1 MDRRHTRRATSPG
14 TTRTSSEARV
24 TGRPRL
30 VVVRESGRVE
40 LPDTVAYLL
49 MTLSL
54 TAVVL
59 LPVVLG
65 RYS

>member
-1 MDRRHTRRATSPG
+1 MQHQTSGNHGSRVP
-14 TTRTSSEARV
+14 EARV

-30 VVVRESGRVE
+30 VVIREGGRVE
-40 LPDTVAYLL
+40 LPDSLAYAL
-49 MTLSL
+49 MTAALSL
-54 TAVVL
+54 VVL